1 MRCSLAEKGKTM
13 AENYISLE
21 RAIERMYKVTEECGT
36 ERIFIDRIIDEL
48 ENLPSSPHIC
58 IHPQWIPV
66 SERLPDIGGC
76 YLVVVKYKYDFE
88 KEYNYDTDVATFEFG
103 YDQKNIDGHWIT
115 YVDWDEGQQYM
126 HVTHCM
132 PLPEP
137 PKEENDG

>member
-1 MRCSLAEKGKTM
+1 M

-66 SERLPDIGGC
+66 SERLPENFVSVLGYMPASEPFPPVRECYTVGKSFFFPALDDI
-76 YLVVVKYKYDFE
+76 
-88 KEYNYDTDVATFEFG
+88 
-103 YDQKNIDGHWIT
+103 Q
-115 YVDWDEGQQYM
+115 M
-126 HVTHCM
+126 VTHWM

-137 PKEENDG
+137 PKEDL

>member
-1 MRCSLAEKGKTM
+1 MLSPDQSNGIKRGTQTISVPTEKGKTM

-66 SERLPDIGGC
+66 SEWLPENFVSVLGYMPASEPFPPVRECYTVGKSFFFPALDDI
-76 YLVVVKYKYDFE
+76 
-88 KEYNYDTDVATFEFG
+88 
-103 YDQKNIDGHWIT
+103 Q
-115 YVDWDEGQQYM
+115 M
-126 HVTHCM
+126 VTHWM

-137 PKEENDG
+137 PKEDL